1 MSTSSERPGVLP
13 EEQGGGLVPSEWLLP
28 DAREPE
34 PPPVDVEALRREAE
48 QAYDRGYAEGFA
60 AGVEEGRRHESK
72 RIAQAVAVAESV
84 AEAVRASEQRWLG
97 ALEEN
102 VCALAIAVARHVV
115 GRELRSDAQTIAEL
129 VRRAI
134 ADFPVDEPL
143 RVRINPQDLSTLSAV
158 SPVDGE
164 PVAVA
169 RGRDLRWVADPEI
182 GPGGFVVEGRERIVD
197 GRIDLALERI
207 YRSLIHA

>member
-1 MSTSSERPGVLP
+1 MLP
-13 EEQGGGLVPSEWLLP
+13 EPQGGGLEPSEWRLP

-34 PPPVDVEALRREAE
+34 PPPVDLDALRREAAE
-48 QAYDRGYAEGFA
+48 AYDRGFAEGFA
-60 AGVEEGRRHESK
+60 AGIEEGRKRESQ
-72 RIAQAVAVAESV
+72 RIARAVSIAESV
-84 AEAVRASEQRWLG
+84 AAAVRASEQRWLG

-102 VCALAIAVARHVV
+102 VCALAVAVARHVV

-143 RVRINPQDLSTLSAV
+143 RVRIHPQDLSTLSAV
-158 SPVDGE
+158 SPLDGE

-182 GPGGFVVEGRERIVD
+182 RPGGFIVEGREKIVD
-197 GRIDLALERI
+197 GRIDIALERI